1 MSTVRRDKII
11 IIDIEATCWRGKP
24 PPGQENEIIE
34 VGVCL
39 YDVRSDTLSDKRGIF
54 VRPEK
59 SVVSAFCTE
68 LTTIT
73 PQQVEAGVAFGEVCA
88 LLERDY
94 DARNRLWVSWGDY
107 DRRMFKEQCRHRNV
121 RYPFSDNYLNLKRL
135 FAELYKGQRQGM
147 KQALEALGL
156 PLEGTHHRGADDAWN
171 IGRLLQTL
179 LIRHGQA
186 IIYPYW

>member
-39 YDVRSDTLSDKRGIF
+39 YDVRSDALSDKRGIF

-73 PQQVEAGVAFGEVCA
+73 PQQVEAGVTFGDVCA

-107 DRRMFKEQCRHRNV
+107 DRRMFKEQCRHRNI
-121 RYPFSDNYLNLKRL
+121 RYPFSDKYLNLKRL

-179 LIRHGQA
+179 LMRHGQA